1 MVKLFRMFLFV
12 LLCIVAVA
20 CSTSRTSRVDVD
32 DDILKDTEVSSKDLR
47 TMARN
52 MAEDILQAP
61 QIKER
66 IKKELPPAK
75 IAFAKMTNKTRDY
88 DFDEWEILTQIR
100 GYLIQ
105 YSRGYMTF
113 LESEKIQSIVS
124 ENTGKEQ
131 SADLDSL
138 FQAAPDLYKAD
149 YILTGR
155 AYTKEQRTKDM
166 STKYHS
172 YTFWLTH
179 VPTRAIVWQQDYEV
193 KKASDPGALYGRE

>member
-1 MVKLFRMFLFV
+1 MLKAFYVFLYAIFCV
-12 LLCIVAVA
+12 LVIS

-32 DDILKDTEVSSKDLR
+32 DDIVKDTEVSSKDLR

-52 MAEDILQAP
+52 MAEDLLQAP

-124 ENTGKEQ
+124 ENTGKEDN
-131 SADLDSL
+131 SELESL
-138 FQAAPDLYKAD
+138 FKEVPDLYKAD

-166 STKYHS
+166 TTKYHS

-179 VPTRAIVWQQDYEV
+179 VATRAIVWQQDYEV

>member
-1 MVKLFRMFLFV
+1 MLRKFYLLFFI
-12 LLCIVAVA
+12 LLCSLAVS
-20 CSTSRTSRVDVD
+20 CTTSRTSRVDVD
-32 DDILKDTEVSSKDLR
+32 DDIVHDTEVSSKDLR

-52 MAEDILQAP
+52 MAEDILQCP

-75 IAFAKMTNKTRDY
+75 IAFAQMTNKTRDY
-88 DFDEWEILTQIR
+88 DFDKWEILTKIR

-113 LESEKIQSIVS
+113 LESEKIKDVIL
-124 ENTGKEQ
+124 ENTGQDKEE
-131 SADLDSL
+131 DLESL
-138 FQAAPDLYKAD
+138 FKLVPDLYKAD

-166 STKYHS
+166 TTKYHS

-179 VPTRAIVWQQDYEV
+179 VGTRAIVWQQDYEV
-193 KKASDPGALYGRE
+193 KKASDPGSLYSRE